1 MKILEELWLGNVN
14 PQRLGLQEDPQMK
27 QALFLAAENNTAMQ
41 AMLTDTQ
48 KEQFEKFCECQGDL
62 ADFQER
68 RAFTEGFCLAMK
80 IMMDVMRTM
89 EVRSVEC

>member
-14 PQRLGLQEDPQMK
+14 PQKGDSQKDPRIE
-27 QALFLAAENNTAMQ
+27 QALSLVVKNDDTLR
-41 AMLTDTQ
+41 AMLSDIQ
-48 KEQFEKFCECQGDL
+48 KEQFEKFCDCQSDL

-80 IMMDVMRTM
+80 IMMDVVRTM
-89 EVRSVEC
+89 EIASVDG